1 MRVYQLDHTQL
12 KHTLTPTRMCNGVL
26 QYYQYK
32 QYTAVS
38 VLDLS
43 RHDVKMIPLLLTCVA
58 DALMQLNQESF
69 LAKDENNF
77 LYWCRRDFTAF
88 HSISDDGF
96 LQDFR
101 QIYKC
106 YQALRDVREQED
118 TIQINM

>member
-26 QYYQYK
+26 KYYQYK
-32 QYTAVS
+32 QYTVVS

-43 RHDVKMIPLLLTCVA
+43 RHDAKMIPLLLACIA
-58 DALMQLNQESF
+58 EALIQLNQKSF
-69 LAKDENNF
+69 LAKDEYGL

-101 QIYKC
+101 QVYKC
-106 YQALRDVREQED
+106 YQALQNVGKQED
-118 TIQINM
+118 EIKINM